1 MILAARHSRPPGRR
15 VCSPRLRLPVRI
27 RVHLGALLVSCAVWL
42 AGTGPLLAQA
52 PADPSAPAPPA
63 GGSAVVV
70 SGRSVYGGAFLTL
83 VLCGAALFVVCR
95 SSRRN

>member
-1 MILAARHSRPPGRR
+1 MIHAGHSRRR
-15 VCSPRLRLPVRI
+15 SVPQAGVRTGLLVRIRLRLS
-27 RVHLGALLVSCAVWL
+27 AALVSCVVWL
-42 AGTGPLLAQA
+42 AATGPLFAQA
-52 PADPSAPAPPA
+52 PAAPAAPG

-83 VLCGAALFVVCR
+83 VLSGAALFVVCR

>member
-1 MILAARHSRPPGRR
+1 VS
-15 VCSPRLRLPVRI
+15 I
-27 RVHLGALLVSCAVWL
+27 RVRLGAALVSCLVWL
-42 AGTGPLLAQA
+42 AATGPLFAQA
-52 PADPSAPAPPA
+52 PADPAAPPGA
-63 GGSAVVV
+63 PGGGSAVVV